1 MAIDRAVLEQQTT
14 AAGVGGLEADLD
26 LGRSRRLWHGLAAE
40 ADLPREDEPVR
51 RLPGDDAAPVALEAM
66 RAALEAAPADVRLDA
81 DPLEGVATQVSSRGP
96 QRLKSP
102 PKVPNA
108 SSAWSGTV

>member
-66 RAALEAAPADVRLDA
+66 RAALEAAPADVR
-81 DPLEGVATQVSSRGP
+81 PMQIHSRA
-96 QRLKSP
+96 SP
-102 PKVPNA
+102 PRCPPA
-108 SSAWSGTV
+108 APSG